1 MGNLLADLV
10 LRIRADLTGLI
21 SGLNTAASRVER
33 FGQSVTYLGTR
44 MTTFARAMIGIGV
57 AASATFV
64 PMLKVAADFERK
76 MDAVKAIVEASAGS
90 AASASVEYAK
100 FTETVQRLGRET
112 RFTATQVAEGALF
125 LVRAGFSVQ
134 EAGQGLQSVLN
145 LAAIGAMDLARASE
159 IAADVSRAFRLE
171 ALSLNRVVDVLAVV
185 AVSANTSVESLGY
198 ALSFASPVAASL
210 GVSLEH
216 VTAALGVLANAGI
229 KGTTAGTAMSRIM
242 DSLARGTE
250 LTARTLNNYGL
261 SLADTDVSARGLLE
275 VLATLEGVLIST
287 GDAALIFG
295 VRGGRAMLALMNQG
309 TRVVEEFAEKT
320 EKAALASSLMLE
332 TMEDNLIG
340 VLLKLKSAF
349 EDLAIALI
357 GDIDKTD
364 SFAAALVRAALRV
377 LEVVFDVKIWVKENE
392 KLAGQLVG
400 IAASLGAFAVA
411 LGFVVLPLG
420 LFIQSFGGVILFLK
434 GLATVALSVGSVLV
448 SSIGPPLMA
457 LAAFIA
463 LIAVPAFEALKAK
476 WEDIRDTAI
485 IAFRAAKVAILDFWE
500 GFKRGF
506 AVLRPTL
513 TETRFLFE
521 KLITDILKVVGVLTE
536 SQDSWD
542 AFGEVVG
549 FVLGKI
555 ISVILEFVNAM
566 YFMAGAVTEFLGEVA
581 SEFIKTARFLGVI
594 DHGTKTFTETLE
606 ELRAARRALTEE
618 ADAGVATAKEE
629 ALVLAQQVA
638 DRQKILDLLIKGKSL
653 KPQEL
658 RDLADRK
665 EAQAAKDP
673 TLGGGDL
680 REAALRDLA
689 EAEEKLLD
697 IQREVAHAR
706 AVVAPEALRKWKA
719 AERTAQQNV
728 QRSKDELAL
737 YQKVLEEQPE
747 LLLRAAKADRA
758 AADLIESRIEAQ
770 RVLAETAEDFAKLQ
784 ESLRERELEGLAKE
798 LREIT
803 QSRDLQAKMAKDR
816 IAAMR
821 IEIAALKEATDSK
834 ESEAVIRVRLN
845 RIKELEND
853 ITKTQN
859 AAILIETR
867 RREDLL
873 KVIAAEREKRED
885 LIRDARIDDAKLRGD
900 ILKAAELE
908 ANKLLEVEEKKNQEI
923 LANARAAGAKELAHA
938 RNVVKEKRAID
949 ARRAGDIIRKAEE
962 EVFGGK
968 DGVNHL
974 TERSLA
980 LEADVTKQL
989 ASQVH
994 SLQDM
999 FLLYRAIA
1007 MIRQEQERR
1016 AFVAA
1021 RVAFNSEQ
1029 KLEKLREAFARKPSA
1044 GLKRLIEEA
1053 ELREKFAKGIADKRA
1068 KEAALDLKGGASGTP
1083 IASSGPITSS
1093 GPVTATGP
1101 VTILGGGIGGGG
1113 GGIGGG
1119 GGGAGDGDE
1128 GESDEDLAEKIPKMS
1143 VPVSEDYPAFGD
1155 GRETVGGVPVKT
1167 TSTSDAT
1174 AAFGDGG
1181 EAFRDGGET
1190 SESVGASTPRI
1201 EDAKSARA
1209 TPTIFEA
1216 AQAARASAVRERIE
1230 KRKALQ
1236 EADIQAKGEAT
1247 RKRIADRK
1255 AVEDPLREARA
1266 AETAKRIKETVYPE
1280 REAARARGE
1289 ATQRRI
1295 GGRDDLNPEL
1305 NPPQA
1310 PSLDD
1315 AIRDFFKPLDTVTAG
1330 LEDLSSA
1337 LQDVISR
1344 SASSPNLGGI
1354 APPVPNVEGLAA
1366 AASSITP
1373 APNFGGDFNDNR
1385 SVSMDVNSN
1394 LDLANVSRHIGL
1406 AVGNAY
1412 NAVGTV

>member
-1 MGNLLADLV
+1 
-10 LRIRADLTGLI
+10 
-21 SGLNTAASRVER
+21 
-33 FGQSVTYLGTR
+33 

-57 AASATFV
+57 AASATFA

-100 FTETVQRLGRET
+100 FTETLQRLGRET
-112 RFTATQVAEGALF
+112 RFTATQVSEGALF
-125 LVRAGFSVQ
+125 LVRAGFSFQ
-134 EAGQGLQSVLN
+134 EAGQGLHSVLN

-309 TRVVEEFAEKT
+309 TKVVEEFTEKT
-320 EKAALASSLMLE
+320 EKAALASSLMME
-332 TMEDNLIG
+332 KMEDNLIG

-349 EDLAIALI
+349 EDLAIALT

-377 LEVVFDVKIWVKENE
+377 REVVFDVKIWVKENE
-392 KLAGQLVG
+392 RLAGQLVG

-706 AVVAPEALRKWKA
+706 AVVAPEALRKWEA

-968 DGVNHL
+968 EGVNHL

-1101 VTILGGGIGGGG
+1101 VTILGGGIGGGKGGESG
-1113 GGIGGG
+1113 GGSG
-1119 GGGAGDGDE
+1119 E
-1128 GESDEDLAEKIPKMS
+1128 G
-1143 VPVSEDYPAFGD
+1143 FGD
-1155 GRETVGGVPVKT
+1155 GSEEAAGSGDGFTSSESEAPKTPRKTPREVP
-1167 TSTSDAT
+1167 TSPPS
-1174 AAFGDGG
+1174 FGDG
-1181 EAFRDGGET
+1181 
-1190 SESVGASTPRI
+1190 SEMAEGATDEMFGDSGPRI

-1216 AQAARASAVRERIE
+1216 AQAARAIAVRERIE

-1255 AVEDPLREARA
+1255 VFEDSLREARA
-1266 AETAKRIKETVYPE
+1266 AESAKRIKETVYPE